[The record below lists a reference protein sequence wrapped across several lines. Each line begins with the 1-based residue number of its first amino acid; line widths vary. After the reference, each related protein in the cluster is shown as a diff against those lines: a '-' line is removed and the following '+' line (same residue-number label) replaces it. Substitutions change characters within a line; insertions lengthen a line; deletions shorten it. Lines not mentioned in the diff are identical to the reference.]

1 MTTSSHATTAD
12 EVKAAVVHDLD
23 GQSRICS
30 LHDLLKLLG
39 QPLTD
44 SEVDEVLGSL
54 SDHYTQQTGWKGLPE
69 KAGGP
74 ETAYYTPLAAIF
86 NAITKEA
93 VRKVN
98 KRAPESPIIPSTWL
112 DCHSSAPKSN
122 VEGASKIRPDL
133 LSAILNPGD
142 NVEDLVASFKVR
154 EASPSVKA
162 VAATGSVQELHDTED
177 DEENDN
183 TDDSDKPNPK
193 RQKTEGGEAEEVQED
208 PLQTD
213 AQNGSD
219 AQAAP
224 QPQAQPTESQ
234 APPKPIAS
242 WLRTLLVA
250 EVKPNRNDDW
260 DSVIQLSTYLRQ
272 ILREQHDRRFVFGIV
287 IFHRSLSLWYCDR
300 SGLLGADQTVD
311 IDKDPKTFVRIMA
324 SFATMNP
331 ERLGFDP
338 AMKMLVPNR
347 PPTYSYRLP
356 FHELPKHRH
365 SLRWEIVIEGEF
377 YHTVEPLSV
386 ARSEIMCGR
395 ATLVWRAFRL
405 SDYTNEPNTEDLKL
419 YIIKQSW
426 RPNVGGA
433 TELELYSRLGDF
445 GGRRKDPVCH
455 GEDVEGSNTQKDF
468 RRGIHTEPAKD
479 IVGKGSKGG
488 AQQRTLSEPRDE
500 HNLVH
505 NTFSAKNPPKIAQEF
520 MERVQCRLVIPVNG
534 TAIKMFTSLKEL
546 VKVLLDAVKDYEW
559 AYYQKGICHRD
570 ISIGNIVMEILE
582 REGSLIDFDHAKDL
596 GPNYKPKRVS
606 SLRKE
611 LHDHLVEFRKICPQS
626 VSDNLAL
633 LLLHLTRSKKTG
645 RSNASTAKTRLDHY
659 LESAG
664 ASPNRPLKISD
675 MLPGLEDDPVLPP
688 SFSERTAIHAVATGT
703 VAFMSHKLLRDD
715 DETHSAIHDMESLF
729 WVVVFLCLTREGP
742 GGKRRPEPKD
752 DVKGD
757 ELYEA
762 SLRRYY
768 LFEAPKEEIRKIK
781 CIMFSLTI
789 RETTPP
795 VLENDIFPWFHPF
808 FKPLHGLLAE
818 WWAILC
824 SGFDEEGNILCRH
837 YPVAAFRDAVDKTL
851 EELKKLDKPDDFA
864 LIQQRTQ
871 MARVKSAAIQL
882 TRSVL
887 PHHTGR
893 QGAKRK
899 VDTVEGATTPPK
911 VHSDLPLSL
920 DPSPMGKVHK
930 GANLHL
936 QARRKGE

>member
-1 MTTSSHATTAD
+1 MDQLFRNRNKPDSQVKAEMTTSSHATTAD
-12 EVKAAVVHDLD
+12 E
-23 GQSRICS
+23 SRICS

-74 ETAYYTPLAAIF
+74 ETAYYKPLATIF
-86 NAITKEA
+86 NTITKEA

-112 DCHSSAPKSN
+112 DCHSSAPRSN

-133 LSAILNPGD
+133 LT
-142 NVEDLVASFKVR
+142 SFK
-154 EASPSVKA
+154 
-162 VAATGSVQELHDTED
+162 ELHDTED

-183 TDDSDKPNPK
+183 TNDSDKPNPK
-193 RQKTEGGEAEEVQED
+193 RQKTEGGETEEVQD
-208 PLQTD
+208 PQQTD

-219 AQAAP
+219 AQAAPQPQVQPTESQAAP

-250 EVKPNRNDDW
+250 EVKPNRDDDW

-272 ILREQHDRRFVFGIV
+272 ILREQHDRRFD
-287 IFHRSLSLWYCDR
+287 SS
-300 SGLLGADQTVD
+300 GADQTVD

-356 FHELPKHRH
+356 FHEVPKHRH
-365 SLRWEIVIEGEF
+365 SLRWEIVINKNI

-405 SDYTNEPNTEDLKL
+405 SDYTNEPNTKDLKL

-433 TELELYSRLGDF
+433 AELELYSRLGDF

-546 VKVLLDAVKDYEW
+546 VEALLDAVKEYEW

-582 REGSLIDFDHAKDL
+582 RKGSLIDFDHAKDL
-596 GPNYKPKRVS
+596 GPNYTPRRVS
-606 SLRKE
+606 SLREE
-611 LHDHLVEFRKICPQS
+611 LRDHLAEFRKICPQS
-626 VSDNLAL
+626 EASDNLAL
-633 LLLHLTRSKKTG
+633 LILHHVRGSSPHRDALAATSRLWDYLD
-645 RSNASTAKTRLDHY
+645 AS
-659 LESAG
+659 G
-664 ASPNRPLKISD
+664 ASAIRPLEISD
-675 MLPGLEDDPVLPP
+675 MLPGLENDPVLPP
-688 SFSERTAIHAVATGT
+688 DFSERTAIHAVATGT

-715 DETHSAIHDMESLF
+715 DETHSSNTRHG
-729 WVVVFLCLTREGP
+729 VV
-742 GGKRRPEPKD
+742 
-752 DVKGD
+752 
-757 ELYEA
+757 
-762 SLRRYY
+762 
-768 LFEAPKEEIRKIK
+768 
-781 CIMFSLTI
+781 
-789 RETTPP
+789 
-795 VLENDIFPWFHPF
+795 
-808 FKPLHGLLAE
+808 
-818 WWAILC
+818 ILGC
-824 SGFDEEGNILCRH
+824 G
-837 YPVAAFRDAVDKTL
+837 
-851 EELKKLDKPDDFA
+851 
-864 LIQQRTQ
+864 
-871 MARVKSAAIQL
+871 
-882 TRSVL
+882 
-887 PHHTGR
+887 
-893 QGAKRK
+893 
-899 VDTVEGATTPPK
+899 
-911 VHSDLPLSL
+911 LPLP
-920 DPSPMGKVHK
+920 DP
-930 GANLHL
+930 
-936 QARRKGE
+936 

>member
-1 MTTSSHATTAD
+1 MATSSHATTAD

-39 QPLTD
+39 HPLTD

-69 KAGGP
+69 KA
-74 ETAYYTPLAAIF
+74 
-86 NAITKEA
+86 

-98 KRAPESPIIPSTWL
+98 ERAPESPIIPSTWL

-142 NVEDLVASFKVR
+142 NVEDLAASFKVR
-154 EASPSVKA
+154 DPSPGVKA

-183 TDDSDKPNPK
+183 TNDSDKPNPK
-193 RQKTEGGEAEEVQED
+193 RQKTEGGETEEVQD
-208 PLQTD
+208 PQQTD

-219 AQAAP
+219 AQAAPQPQVQPTESQAAPQPQAQPTESQAAP

-250 EVKPNRNDDW
+250 EVKPNRDDDW

-272 ILREQHDRRFVFGIV
+272 ILREQHDRRFVSGIV

-356 FHELPKHRH
+356 FHEVPKHRH
-365 SLRWEIVIEGEF
+365 SLRWEIVINKNI

-405 SDYTNEPNTEDLKL
+405 SDYTNEPNTKDLKL

-433 TELELYSRLGDF
+433 AELELYSRLGDF

-546 VKVLLDAVKDYEW
+546 VEALLDAVKEYEW

-582 REGSLIDFDHAKDL
+582 RKGSLIDFDHAKDL
-596 GPNYKPKRVS
+596 GPNYTPRRVS
-606 SLRKE
+606 SLREE
-611 LHDHLVEFRKICPQS
+611 LREYLAEFRKYHPQS
-626 VSDNLAL
+626 EVSDNLAL
-633 LLLHLTRSKKTG
+633 VILYLHRSTFPHVAAVEATSLYNRVPLFRWRIAEQATRTI
-645 RSNASTAKTRLDHY
+645 RHASRAAERY
-659 LESAG
+659 
-664 ASPNRPLKISD
+664 
-675 MLPGLEDDPVLPP
+675 
-688 SFSERTAIHAVATGT
+688 FSERTAIHAVATGT

-757 ELYEA
+757 ELYEG

-781 CIMFSLTI
+781 SIMFSMTI
-789 RETTPP
+789 RDKMPR
-795 VLENDIFPWFHPF
+795 VLEDHIFPWFHPF

-824 SGFDEEGNILCRH
+824 SGFNEKGNILCRH
-837 YPVAAFRDAVDKTL
+837 YPVAAFRNALEKTRDTL
-851 EELKKLDKPDDFA
+851 EEPDEKHFS
-864 LIQQRTQ
+864 LIQQRTE

-887 PHHTGR
+887 PHRTGR

-899 VDTVEGATTPPK
+899 VDTVEGVTTPPK

-920 DPSPMGKVHK
+920 DPSPMGKAHK

-936 QARRKGE
+936 HARRKGD